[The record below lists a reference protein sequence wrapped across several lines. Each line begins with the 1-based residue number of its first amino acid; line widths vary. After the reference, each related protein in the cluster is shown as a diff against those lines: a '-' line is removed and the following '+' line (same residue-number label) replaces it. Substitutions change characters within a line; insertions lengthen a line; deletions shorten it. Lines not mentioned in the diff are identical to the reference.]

1 MTDRKPTDRI
11 FIWKWHCDESY
22 THAFRENYSE
32 DHSSVNGAVVIVEPK
47 KFIEIA
53 KIAGFL
59 EERSGNLYCD
69 MWCNELCEFV
79 REVLDYSKDQID
91 TAQGQMEEAVES
103 GGGDPSGIASMSP
116 IEVAVIDLLAREAL
130 ADAAKSCENPWGYRV
145 HMGLDFGDTVE
156 DILTEY
162 WKRR

>member
-11 FIWKWHCDESY
+11 FIWKWHSDERY
-22 THAFRENYSE
+22 THAFRGGYSD
-32 DHSSVNGAVVIVEPK
+32 DHSSVSGYAIVADPQ

-69 MWCNELCEFV
+69 MRCNELCEFV
-79 REVLDYSKDQID
+79 EDVLEYSKDQID
-91 TAQGQMEEAVES
+91 IAQGQMEEAVES

-130 ADAAKSCENPWGYRV
+130 ADAAKSCKNPWGYRV
-145 HMGLDFGDTVE
+145 LISLDFENIVE
-156 DILTEY
+156 NIITEY